1 MKNENDAEK
10 ILLNKDKLK
19 DSSIPEVYINKDLC
33 KSDRIREYQ
42 ARMNRRSTAA
52 ESARTYGGGWG
63 VQPATLGDY
72 IGDYLHEERH
82 HVTATREMGGRGRMN
97 RAGTRDQNRQPR
109 DDRGL
114 PIDWVV
120 RYDSHNGRRY
130 YKNTLTGESQ
140 FEIPTEPARGRRS
153 QPQTGWTHRDSRRS
167 GSRNSRNINR
177 NEETFSGNDEEWGV
191 QPGMW

>member
-1 MKNENDAEK
+1 
-10 ILLNKDKLK
+10 
-19 DSSIPEVYINKDLC
+19 
-33 KSDRIREYQ
+33 
-42 ARMNRRSTAA
+42 
-52 ESARTYGGGWG
+52 
-63 VQPATLGDY
+63 
-72 IGDYLHEERH
+72 
-82 HVTATREMGGRGRMN
+82 MN
-97 RAGTRDQNRQPR
+97 RAGTRNQNRQPR
-109 DDRGL
+109 DDREL

-130 YKNTLTGESQ
+130 YINTLTGESQ

-153 QPQTGWTHRDSRRS
+153 QPQTGWTHRDSRS